1 MTREEMDRLV
11 EEHFA
16 MEVRADIDGILATF
30 TDDIEQ
36 DLVGVPSGLA
46 HGKAAARVHYEALT
60 RDLLATDVTPL
71 HRYYGENVL
80 VDEVIWETRAVG
92 RPFGIDGQGRPVS
105 VRLLHVF
112 EFRDGRIARENVW
125 LDWVAFAA
133 QLGTLPVAA
142 LA

>member
-1 MTREEMDRLV
+1 MDRLV

-16 MEVRADIDGILATF
+16 MEASADIDGILATC
-30 TDDIEQ
+30 TDDVEH
-36 DLVGVPSGLA
+36 DDVGVPGTPVP
-46 HGKAAARVHYEALT
+46 GKAAARTHYEALT
-60 RDLLATDVTPL
+60 RHLQATNVVPL

-80 VDEVIWETRAVG
+80 VDEVIWEARAVG
-92 RPFGIDGQGRPVS
+92 RPFGIDGRDRPVS

-112 EFRDGRIARENVW
+112 EFRDGLISRENVW

-133 QLGTLPVAA
+133 QLGELPSEA